1 MWEPPGVRA
10 IIINKNNQIL
20 LSKEYRY
27 ELESFDY
34 RLPGGKVFD
43 DLDEYKKSIEED
55 TLLDNAYKAVEKEAK
70 EEIGF
75 TINNPIIYTISHA
88 GASVVWDLYYF
99 IIKDYEIIENGQE
112 LEENE
117 IITDYVWKT
126 LDEIQKMCIKK
137 EIHEERT
144 IGVLLSYILNER
156 SNTCLN

>member
-20 LSKEYRY
+20 LSKEYRH

-34 RLPGGKVFD
+34 RLPGDKVFD

-55 TLLDNAYKAVEKEAK
+55 TLLDNAYKAVEKEVK
-70 EEIGF
+70 EEVGI